1 VRRTLRFF
9 RVRTRCG
16 RGAILRARR
25 RRRRCTIGCGA
36 LLLFLTLPLCFR
48 ALPLLCVALL
58 LLLLLGIAL
67 LLCGALLSLA

>member
-16 RGAILRARR
+16 RGAILRARW
-25 RRRRCTIGCGA
+25 RRRCTIGCGA
-36 LLLFLTLPLCFR
+36 LLLLLTLPLCFR